1 MKKPYKNGILLAA
14 TSNSAFAIGAMVA
27 NIAEVMSGEVDIFYI
42 VHDRFTQS
50 ELEAFARVAGG
61 AKIKF
66 ISFTK
71 DDFAKR
77 LEPHTNNQNI
87 LNSPFFSRWTHMAY
101 GMFEPLLL
109 LDECECIVYLDFDI
123 LLLKGIGELFRLKGY
138 HFSAHRGKSLLNP
151 TLRDYNG
158 EFKDCRVYRSGI
170 VAYYDTIPNPK
181 ECYNQIYNY
190 SAKYGANDQGVFSL
204 LILDNKFKVKNLGYE
219 YTSSTFWRKS
229 IGASIIHAWGRD
241 GRFWNN
247 ELVYQFWGEIWDKYY
262 QKWLKCGGSE
272 YKGGFICKANYAIE
286 RIRYHLAYK
295 LGYAMIENHTTIFGK
310 IKLPFILLAI
320 ALKHRRQKI
329 EYHKIIQTKPNLK
342 VPPIEHYEDYRSAL
356 AEKQSAPYRLG
367 QALIKATKT
376 WYKGGLI
383 KLYFEINEIKRDKKR

>member
-14 TSNSAFAIGAMVA
+14 TSNSAFAIGTMVA
-27 NIAEVMSGEVDIFYI
+27 NIAEVMGGEVDIFYI
-42 VHDRFTQS
+42 VHDGFTQG

-61 AKIKF
+61 AKVKF

-77 LEPHTNNQNI
+77 LKPHTNNQNI

-123 LLLKGIGELFRLKGY
+123 MLLKGIGELFRLKGY
-138 HFSAHRGKSLLNP
+138 HFSAHMGKSLLNP

-190 SAKYGANDQGVFSL
+190 SAKYGANDQGVLSL

-329 EYHKIIQTKPNLK
+329 EYRKIIQTKPNLK

-356 AEKQSAPYRLG
+356 AEKQSTPYRLG
-367 QALIKATKT
+367 QAVPTNL
-376 WYKGGLI
+376 
-383 KLYFEINEIKRDKKR
+383 